1 MSEAEASPPTSASI
15 GRDLLAAA
23 LWAAIPLGFVVAIE
37 GWGLPYEPLPDQPEK
52 DPSYALVIYAL
63 IAAGGVLGSLS
74 DVGRWLLPG
83 RLLAGEDFRAALQKV
98 TGKAID
104 VQLERPP
111 RVVPAL
117 VVMALGLLVVVLSVV
132 FRSAVFVPALATLGL
147 SLVFSFALVGGTAQR
162 AARRGEN
169 PRRWWQLDP
178 DEPIGLDAL
187 ETLPDGPGK
196 RLSHLVWR
204 RALLVFLVIVAAS
217 SVIDQATKVWAQQSF
232 AVVDERKQTVHLDG
246 KTERRK
252 VRKFF
257 NSPRA
262 ELHIIPSALSFK
274 YAENPAAAFSLTGN
288 LPYWLRRPL
297 LVGVSTLAV
306 LFIGLWFFLQ
316 QPRRPHPLRLRHR
329 LHQRLRRVHQPAL
342 HMADVQHRRQ
352 RHRRR
357 RAHRRLPYLPAALP
371 RAEHRRD
378 AGLERPHR
386 WPARVAAG
394 RAHGEGR
401 LMYLAR
407 AIGTVV
413 ATRKVEG
420 LEGTTLLL
428 VQPLDNQRQPVGDK
442 QVAVDRAQ
450 AGEGDLVTCVGSREA
465 ALACDPTFV
474 PVDAAIVG
482 IVDRADVL
490 SVDEQ
495 RAAASAK
502 GRA

>member
-316 QPRRPHPLRLRHR
+316 RRPDGLLMIAFS
-329 LHQRLRRVHQPAL
+329 LIIGGAL
-342 HMADVQHRRQ
+342 GNLVDRIRFGYVIDFINAYAGFINPRYIWPTFNIADSAIVVG
-352 RHRRR
+352 
-357 RAHRRLPYLPAALP
+357 AL
-371 RAEHRRD
+371 
-378 AGLERPHR
+378 
-386 WPARVAAG
+386 
-394 RAHGEGR
+394 
-401 LMYLAR
+401 
-407 AIGTVV
+407 TVV
-413 ATRKVEG
+413 YRTFR
-420 LEGTTLLL
+420 
-428 VQPLDNQRQPVGDK
+428 PLYP
-442 QVAVDRAQ
+442 
-450 AGEGDLVTCVGSREA
+450 EPSTEET
-465 ALACDPTFV
+465 P
-474 PVDAAIVG
+474 
-482 IVDRADVL
+482 
-490 SVDEQ
+490 
-495 RAAASAK
+495 ASSAHTD
-502 GRA
+502 GRPESPPAEPMERGA